1 MPITRKLVAQD
12 ISEDNQ
18 ILKMDSSKRY
28 IVSNSEDWQ
37 FLFAFDSA
45 FTSSSQ
51 VIKIAGELD
60 VTDFNSIRMTA
71 YLYNTVNG
79 LIDNSSTCIFN
90 FYKVTNPSWVD
101 SLIYTTTG
109 TLQPNAYYLSDVPMT
124 LLSSVNFDGGD
135 TIMIEAIIT
144 RLSSTY
150 RDRVYINH
158 LGIYDSFLRLKS
170 KVTFLELT
178 KLDE

>member
-1 MPITRKLVAQD
+1 MPITRKLVAQET
-12 ISEDNQ
+12 SEDNQ
-18 ILKMDSSKRY
+18 ILKMDSTKRF

-37 FLFAFDSA
+37 FLFPYDASFT
-45 FTSSSQ
+45 TSSQ
-51 VIKIAGELD
+51 IIKIAGEFD
-60 VTDFNSIRMTA
+60 ITDFNSIRFTS

-79 LIDNSSTCIFN
+79 LIDNASTCIFN
-90 FYKVTNPSWVD
+90 FYKVTS
-101 SLIYTTTG
+101 
-109 TLQPNAYYLSDVPMT
+109 PNWTDQLVHTASGALLPNSYFFIDVPLT
-124 LLSSVNFDGGD
+124 TFSTINFDGGE
-135 TIMIEAIIT
+135 TLMIEATIT
-144 RLSSTY
+144 RLSTTY

>member
-18 ILKMDSSKRY
+18 ILKMDNSKRY

-51 VIKIAGELD
+51 IIKIAGELD
-60 VTDFNSIRMTA
+60 VTDFNSIRFTS

-79 LIDNSSTCIFN
+79 LIDNAATCVFN
-90 FYKVTNPSWVD
+90 FYKVVSPNWSDQLVHTAS
-101 SLIYTTTG
+101 G
-109 TLQPNAYYLSDVPMT
+109 TALPNSYFFLDVPLT
-124 LLSSVNFDGGD
+124 TFSTINFDGGE
-135 TIMIEAIIT
+135 TLMIEAIIT